1 LCRQVRLELGRLA
14 LARGDLLQAETEL
27 SAAARACRRAAD
39 HELLEEGLADLA
51 EVRLA
56 RGEFNEACV
65 TLDELAT
72 LSHVRGDP
80 AIYATALIE
89 LAVAFRRAGQPRF
102 AGACDERAVEVARA
116 TRRDDLIADARLG
129 EAETARLLDELER
142 AEPLFAEAYE
152 AAEAAGSPG
161 SAVLAS
167 LGRADLAMSRG
178 EPAAARARLAEAEGA
193 LADAREVETNQR
205 RPGAAIE
212 SLGGRPRV
220 SFQALEAMVRALRSR
235 LMAATGGLGEA
246 RRLARSLPPA
256 RAASMI
262 CAPRDVA
269 RDRTLA
275 LLLAGEPEAAR
286 EAALELSEPWRSAFG
301 GRARLASLRSASAR
315 SRGWGGSRNLGPEIA
330 KQARAMLER
339 ALHDAGRRG
348 LLGLARRVGLG
359 LAEAAALGGDL
370 RLASTLLGEV
380 SRGSPIDRRFHAQVG
395 LARLSVQRTAGE
407 LAAACR
413 TLTEVDRLLPG
424 LHDPA
429 LEVQLALE
437 GARVLR
443 LHGEVAAARARIL
456 LGEERLAQLQAT
468 FGEGQAS
475 GESVAAHGGEVG
487 AWMRRAEERL
497 AAERRAL
504 EDGSGFVGGVSAASN
519 EGGDSPA
526 TGPSPADLPVS
537 VTEVRPGPDRRLAER
552 LSRAI
557 RSGEHRGA
565 EERCRDLV
573 ELACELAGAGYGALV
588 EVRAG
593 APHVVALAGTP
604 PEGFLERA
612 FEAPGGE
619 APLRGE
625 MARPLT
631 GEGVSL
637 GALVLGPAVRGSLAL
652 DAVGALCADVLRLR
666 RYTRR
671 DREAQEE
678 LQQLRHAR
686 VRSEERFRKAAR
698 SRDEAERALTERES
712 FGAIVGRG
720 PAISQVIDLAR
731 RVSASKVSVLLQGES
746 GTGKELLARAIHA
759 ASHRATGPFVSINCG
774 AMPETL
780 LEAELFGYSRGA
792 FTGATRDRR
801 GLFEAAHRGTLL
813 LDEVTD
819 MSPGMQA
826 KLLRVLEEGE
836 IRPLGATQV
845 RHVDVRLVSACNK
858 NLADEV
864 EAGRFR
870 QDLFYRLNVVTLE
883 PPPLRDR
890 LEDLPL
896 LCERFLADLSARL
909 GSPRRL
915 GPAAMEALL
924 RYHWPGNVRELR
936 NELERAA
943 VLAGDD
949 ITLEDL
955 SARVRAGSGGKDV
968 VDVGGASEDD
978 LPLKQ
983 RVERFERKILVA
995 TLERLNH
1002 NRTHSARALGMSRFG
1017 FLKKLDKYG
1026 LRE

>member
-1 LCRQVRLELGRLA
+1 MLVGALSPGVRALAEVVMGGPIAADQIEELTPETDAGEPRTWHLLRARELGLIGCAHHRGQLRIASRFLADAFLAEASAARVAGLHEARLRQQVAGLQSDPFVVLRLAQRVGDDDRIIDIAPKAAESAFRRGQRPRALGALRLRLAALDRKLETHARGSHARRRLLAARLAAREQLASALLESTLGEARLEAAALLRELTAQHSRRRQPLDTARARARLGRAELQLGRAREAQIVLLDALGDLQALARQASPKGDANVTALLVEVESALGRAHLGLGQLAAGRRHLASALAAATKEGLFHDAIEARLALVEATEADSLGSRAEAEASARALLERALEDVGRLDPQSREERSSRARVEFALARLAARQGSEREAATRFRAALEYAVGQDQGRLCRQVRLELGRLA

-129 EAETARLLDELER
+129 EAETARLLDAARLLDELER

-212 SLGGRPRV
+212 SLGGRPRA

-235 LMAATGGLGEA
+235 LMAATGELGEA

-370 RLASTLLGEV
+370 RLASTLLDEV

-468 FGEGQAS
+468 FEGDKAP
-475 GESVAAHGGEVG
+475 GESAGARGGEVG

-504 EDGSGFVGGVSAASN
+504 EDGSGFVGGASSN
-519 EGGDSPA
+519 EGAAVKAPPGAAPPD
-526 TGPSPADLPVS
+526 TS
-537 VTEVRPGPDRRLAER
+537 VTATEVRLGPDRRL
-552 LSRAI
+552 
-557 RSGEHRGA
+557 
-565 EERCRDLV
+565 
-573 ELACELAGAGYGALV
+573 
-588 EVRAG
+588 
-593 APHVVALAGTP
+593 
-604 PEGFLERA
+604 
-612 FEAPGGE
+612 
-619 APLRGE
+619 
-625 MARPLT
+625 
-631 GEGVSL
+631 
-637 GALVLGPAVRGSLAL
+637 
-652 DAVGALCADVLRLR
+652 
-666 RYTRR
+666 
-671 DREAQEE
+671 
-678 LQQLRHAR
+678 
-686 VRSEERFRKAAR
+686 
-698 SRDEAERALTERES
+698 
-712 FGAIVGRG
+712 
-720 PAISQVIDLAR
+720 
-731 RVSASKVSVLLQGES
+731 
-746 GTGKELLARAIHA
+746 
-759 ASHRATGPFVSINCG
+759 
-774 AMPETL
+774 
-780 LEAELFGYSRGA
+780 
-792 FTGATRDRR
+792 
-801 GLFEAAHRGTLL
+801 
-813 LDEVTD
+813 
-819 MSPGMQA
+819 
-826 KLLRVLEEGE
+826 
-836 IRPLGATQV
+836 
-845 RHVDVRLVSACNK
+845 
-858 NLADEV
+858 
-864 EAGRFR
+864 
-870 QDLFYRLNVVTLE
+870 
-883 PPPLRDR
+883 
-890 LEDLPL
+890 
-896 LCERFLADLSARL
+896 
-909 GSPRRL
+909 
-915 GPAAMEALL
+915 
-924 RYHWPGNVRELR
+924 
-936 NELERAA
+936 
-943 VLAGDD
+943 
-949 ITLEDL
+949 
-955 SARVRAGSGGKDV
+955 
-968 VDVGGASEDD
+968 
-978 LPLKQ
+978 
-983 RVERFERKILVA
+983 
-995 TLERLNH
+995 
-1002 NRTHSARALGMSRFG
+1002 
-1017 FLKKLDKYG
+1017 
-1026 LRE
+1026 